1 MKKPTHHVHAT
12 HFAFTLFTTI
22 MIHNLLNQM
31 NHQVG
36 PIYLA
41 HWDKMFELIS
51 LLQKYLVIRLWSLM
65 ASSLAC
71 Y

>member
-1 MKKPTHHVHAT
+1 MKKLTHHVHAT
-12 HFAFTLFTTI
+12 HFALILFTTI
-22 MIHNLLNQM
+22 MIHNFLTKM

-36 PIYLA
+36 LIYLP
-41 HWDKMFELIS
+41 HSDKMFQLIS